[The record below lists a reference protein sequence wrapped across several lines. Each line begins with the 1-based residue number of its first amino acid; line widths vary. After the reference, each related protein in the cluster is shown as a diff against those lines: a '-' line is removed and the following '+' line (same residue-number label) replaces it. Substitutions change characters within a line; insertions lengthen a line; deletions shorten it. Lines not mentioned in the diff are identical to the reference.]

1 MFSTLPSAPL
11 ASGGIVNAKM
21 QSCSNATL
29 HFFSTRKVVLLGE
42 YDSEF
47 SRVIVEHFLPG

>member
-1 MFSTLPSAPL
+1 VFSTLPSAPL
-11 ASGGIVNAKM
+11 ASDGIVNAKM
-21 QSCSNATL
+21 QSGNAEL